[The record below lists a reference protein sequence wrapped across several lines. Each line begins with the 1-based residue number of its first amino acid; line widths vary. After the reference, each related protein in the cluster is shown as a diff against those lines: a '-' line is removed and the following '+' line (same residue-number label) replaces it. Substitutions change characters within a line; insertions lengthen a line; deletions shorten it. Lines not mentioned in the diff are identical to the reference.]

1 MISARYAREIP
12 QRYRLEASKC
22 TNCGHINFPPRLV
35 CPDCKGKKFE
45 TVLLNDEGR
54 LLTFTVVRVASE
66 KFSRET
72 PYAIGIVELN
82 DGVRV
87 TAQIADVDV
96 EELQIGQ
103 KVKLIFRKIQEE
115 GKAGILC
122 YGYKAV
128 TV

>member
-12 QRYRLEASKC
+12 QRYRLEATKC
-22 TNCGHINFPPRLV
+22 ITCGNINFPPRLV
-35 CPDCKGKKFE
+35 CPECRGKKFE
-45 TVLLNDEGR
+45 TVALNDEGK

-66 KFSRET
+66 KFSKET
-72 PYAIGIVELN
+72 PYAVGIIELN

-87 TAQIADVDV
+87 TAQITDVDV

-128 TV
+128 TI